1 MNLQIPDALLLI
13 LLAGA
18 VGLGAGWGLS
28 TWAARRRRLD
38 GTASKAA
45 AQPQGSEGVS
55 ERVADADPG
64 RSVPQPQPEPQLA
77 RPAPTLP
84 PAADLLLVD
93 DSAVARAKLR
103 RMFEGAGYQVHLASD
118 GVEALALL
126 EKGHYSM
133 LITDL
138 EMPNMDGV
146 TLINTCLG
154 RPQTASMPIL
164 AISGHESL
172 RAKFNEC
179 RDICGI
185 HRKPW
190 VDDILLSHVATLV
203 GARPRRTTIAVPH
216 GAREATDA
224 RQQPQARHPA

>member
-28 TWAARRRRLD
+28 TAAARRRRLD
-38 GTASKAA
+38 GSASKAA
-45 AQPQGSEGVS
+45 AQPQGSVGVS
-55 ERVADADPG
+55 EPVADADP
-64 RSVPQPQPEPQLA
+64 RLSVPPPQLA

-154 RPQTASMPIL
+154 RPQTAAMPIL

-216 GAREATDA
+216 GAREEKDA
-224 RQQPQARHPA
+224 KEQPQARHPA

>member
-1 MNLQIPDALLLI
+1 MPLQIPDASLLPLLLL
-13 LLAGA
+13 LLAGVA
-18 VGLGAGWGLS
+18 GLGVGYALS
-28 TWAARRRRLD
+28 AWVAHLRWA
-38 GTASKAA
+38 KAA
-45 AQPQGSEGVS
+45 APKAAVRPAKADNGNTAAEAPRAQP
-55 ERVADADPG
+55 RTHTNPADPAMRQATG
-64 RSVPQPQPEPQLA
+64 
-77 RPAPTLP
+77 LP

-93 DSAVARAKLR
+93 DSAVARVKLR
-103 RMFEGAGYQVHLASD
+103 RMVEGAGYRVHLASD

-126 EKGHYSM
+126 DKGHYAM

-146 TLINTCLG
+146 TLINTCLA
-154 RPQTASMPIL
+154 RPQTARMPIL

-203 GARPRRTTIAVPH
+203 GVRPPPQVMPVNRQ
-216 GAREATDA
+216 EAA
-224 RQQPQARHPA
+224 QRSAHHPV